1 MTQIRF
7 LNGLTTIGGNIVEFS
22 KGDSRVIMDFGVAA
36 DLTTETVRSAVDNG
50 KLPNVPELF
59 GLAQDAWT
67 HEAIFI
73 SHLHIDHMGALQ
85 YLKQDIPIYLSAPS
99 YKLYQTLIKLGIE
112 KPVKNLHPLP
122 FESPLT
128 VGTLSVEGFAS
139 DHDEPGVMALLVG
152 DGERWYAHSGD
163 VRLNGPHPER
173 VAHWA
178 QVFHD
183 KKLAMFMLEGTTFSF
198 ATETPVEDQAHPS
211 AALTE
216 SGFQTH
222 LVALLQSSQRLVAIN
237 PYIRNYDRLAA
248 IQEAAHQAQ
257 RQMVWEKADAVV
269 LKTMTGLVPDQIIGE
284 TITLESLRQ
293 APGQYL
299 LENAFSHLAW
309 LTDLPLDHYVHTNG
323 EPLGDYDPRFQQ
335 LKDFLKAHAIPLT
348 FLSCTGHATRQDLI
362 TLAQKVAP
370 RIVVPWHS
378 FHPEREAEALD
389 AATRAEVV
397 LPEKDLYYTL
407 DEPQDEA

>member
-22 KGDSRVIMDFGVAA
+22 TDDSRVIMDFGVAA
-36 DLTTETVRSAVDNG
+36 DLTDETVASAIDHG

-59 GLAQDAWT
+59 GLAEDPWA

-85 YLKQDIPIYLSAPS
+85 YLKSDIPIYLSAPS
-99 YKLYQTLIKLGIE
+99 YQLYKTLIRLGIE
-112 KPVKNLHPLP
+112 KPVHNLHPLP
-122 FESPLT
+122 FETPVT
-128 VGTLSVEGFAS
+128 VGAFTVEGFAS

-183 KKLAMFMLEGTTFSF
+183 KKLAMFMIEGTTFSF
-198 ATETPVEDQAHPS
+198 DTETPVEDQAHPS
-211 AALTE
+211 VPLTE
-216 SGFQTH
+216 QGFQDH
-222 LVALLQSSQRLVAIN
+222 LLAVLKQAPALVAIN
-237 PYIRNYDRLAA
+237 PYIRNYARLAA
-248 IQEAAHQAQ
+248 IQTVAHQAG
-257 RQMVWEKADAVV
+257 RQMVWEKPDAAV
-269 LKTMTGLVPDQIIGE
+269 LTEMTDQAPDQVIGE
-284 TITLESLRQ
+284 TIELATIRQ
-293 APGQYL
+293 APAQYV
-299 LENAFSHLAW
+299 LESAFAHLDW
-309 LTDLPLDHYVHTNG
+309 LATLPVSQYVHTNG

-335 LKDFLKAHAIPLT
+335 LKDFLAAHQIPLR
-348 FLSCTGHATRQDLI
+348 FLSCSGHATRPDLI
-362 TLAQKVAP
+362 KLAQMVAP
-370 RIVVPWHS
+370 RIIVPWHS
-378 FHPEREAEALD
+378 FHPEREAKALD
-389 AATRAEVV
+389 AATRAEVL

-407 DEPQDEA
+407 DEPDDEA

>member
-7 LNGLTTIGGNIVEFS
+7 LNGLRTIGGNIVEFS
-22 KGDSRVIMDFGVAA
+22 QAGSRVIMDFGVAA
-36 DLTTETVRSAVDNG
+36 DLTNETAASAIANG

-59 GLAQDAWT
+59 GLAEDHWA

-85 YLKQDIPIYLSAPS
+85 YLKQDIPVYLSAPS
-99 YKLYQTLIKLGIE
+99 YRLYQTLIKLGIE
-112 KPVKNLHPLP
+112 KPVRNLHPLP
-122 FESPLT
+122 FETPMT
-128 VGTLSVEGFAS
+128 VGAFSVEGFAS
-139 DHDEPGVMALLVG
+139 DHDEPGIMALLVG
-152 DGERWYAHSGD
+152 DGTRWYAHSGD

-173 VAHWA
+173 VAHWS

-198 ATETPVEDQAHPS
+198 DTETPVEDQSHPS

-216 SGFQTH
+216 SELQAQ
-222 LVALLQSSQRLVAIN
+222 LSSLLGKTKQLVAIN
-237 PYIRNYDRLAA
+237 PYNRNYARLAA
-248 IQEAAHQAQ
+248 IQEAAHQAN
-257 RQMVWEKADAVV
+257 RQMVWEPADAVI
-269 LKTMTGLVPDQIIGE
+269 LETMTGLKADQIIGKS
-284 TITLESLRQ
+284 ITADALRQ

-299 LENAFSHLAW
+299 LENSFSHLA
-309 LTDLPLDHYVHTNG
+309 DLAALPVGNYVHTNG

-335 LKDFLKAHAIPLT
+335 LKDFLTAHAIPLT
-348 FLSCTGHATRQDLI
+348 FLSCTGHATRADLI
-362 TLAQKVAP
+362 TLAQTVAP
-370 RIVVPWHS
+370 RLIVPWHS

-389 AATRAEVV
+389 AATRAEVL

-407 DEPQDEA
+407 DEPED